1 MKNIPAGTLLHN
13 VELKPGK
20 GGQIARS
27 AGSSVQ
33 LVGKDKNNAMLKM
46 VSGEQRLVPLTC
58 RATIGVV
65 SNPDHQNIKSG
76 KAGRSRWLGKDLM

>member
-1 MKNIPAGTLLHN
+1 MKNIPSGTLLHN

-27 AGSSVQ
+27 AGLSAQ

-46 VSGEQRLVPLTC
+46 VSGEQRLVPCL
-58 RATIGVV
+58 
-65 SNPDHQNIKSG
+65 
-76 KAGRSRWLGKDLM
+76 